1 MALQF
6 IINGIISGLLY
17 SLLALGFAL
26 VYNTTRIFHIAAAGI
41 YVFSAYAFYLFSVHF
56 PIIPAFVLSLVVTTG
71 VSLLTNILV
80 YSPLK
85 RKNASKNSLL
95 IASIGVMIVLVNVIG
110 MLFGNMAKV
119 IEHPFPESFGIA
131 SFSVSSDQLIQATVS
146 LLALTGMLIFLKFSK
161 MGGVLLAYGDNPQ
174 LISVLGLDERKIQ
187 VLIFIL
193 SGIFISLASNLTVLE
208 VGMLPSIGMPAL
220 INAMV
225 AMIIGGMGRY
235 HTCLIGGLLLGLLQS
250 VIMIF
255 TSSTW
260 QLAISFAILL
270 IFLFIRPQGI
280 AGVKTRTV

>member
-161 MGGVLLAYGDNPQ
+161 MGG
-174 LISVLGLDERKIQ
+174 
-187 VLIFIL
+187 
-193 SGIFISLASNLTVLE
+193 GI
-208 VGMLPSIGMPAL
+208 
-220 INAMV
+220 
-225 AMIIGGMGRY
+225 
-235 HTCLIGGLLLGLLQS
+235 
-250 VIMIF
+250 
-255 TSSTW
+255 
-260 QLAISFAILL
+260 
-270 IFLFIRPQGI
+270 
-280 AGVKTRTV
+280 TRVW